1 MVVLCDFKLRKF
13 QIRTPLPGESLDP
26 HLSEIEDMLYKCKTK
41 LDAALARSRIKACV
55 ISIDH
60 LLPESVRKNEK
71 LGANMC
77 IHCWV
82 NLIKTKSVY
91 PFN

>member
-1 MVVLCDFKLRKF
+1 MVILCDFKLRKF
-13 QIRTPLPGESLDP
+13 QMRSPLPGEVLDSD
-26 HLSEIEDMLYKCKTK
+26 LTEIEQMLYGCKTK

-60 LLPESVRKNEK
+60 LLPESVRKNDK

-77 IHCWV
+77 VHCWV
-82 NLIKTKSVY
+82 NFIKTT
-91 PFN
+91 